1 MSLKAMKKPM
11 VVLTGP
17 TAAGKTDLSLNLA
30 ERIGGEIISADSM
43 QVYRGMDIGTAK
55 IRPGEMRGIPHH
67 LIDVLDPSEPFNV
80 MIFRQM
86 ALETAE
92 SIWKRGRIPILVG
105 GTGFYIQAI
114 LYDVDFSDQEAG
126 GPYRKYLQD
135 LAREKGSHYLH
146 DRLKA
151 KDPEYAAGV
160 HANNVKRVIRALEF
174 YHETGE
180 KLSAHNSV
188 MRKKESPWNFACFVL
203 YHDREILY
211 ERINRR
217 VDIMMEAG
225 LLSEV
230 TDLYKKGYDRNLTSM
245 QGIGYKEF
253 FDYFEGKADL
263 SEVADRIKKNTRH
276 FAKRQMTWFR
286 REKDTIFINKD
297 EYGHDGHDREEEILE
312 MMLGILREKGIIQ
325 NFF

>member
-1 MSLKAMKKPM
+1 MKKPM
-11 VVLTGP
+11 VVVTGP

-30 ERIGGEIISADSM
+30 DRIGGEIISADSM

-55 IRPGEMRGIPHH
+55 IRTEEMRGIPHH
-67 LIDVLDPSEPFNV
+67 LIDVLDPDQPFNV

-86 ALETAE
+86 AMEAAE
-92 SIWKRGRIPILVG
+92 GILKRGHIPILVG

-114 LYDVDFSDQEAG
+114 LYDVDFSDQETG
-126 GPYRKYLQD
+126 GAYRKYLQD
-135 LAREKGSHYLH
+135 LAEEKGPVYLH

-151 KDPEYAAGV
+151 RDPDYAAGV

-180 KLSAHNSV
+180 KLSAHNRV
-188 MRKKESPWNFACFVL
+188 MREKESPWNFACFVM
-203 YHDREILY
+203 YHDRQILY
-211 ERINRR
+211 DRINRR
-217 VDIMMEAG
+217 VDRMMEAG

-230 TDLYKKGYDRNLTSM
+230 TALYEKGCDRNLTSM

-253 FDYFEGKADL
+253 FDYFEGRADL
-263 SEVADRIKKNTRH
+263 SQVADDIKKNTRH

-297 EYGHDGHDREEEILE
+297 DYEREEDILE
-312 MMLGILREKGIIQ
+312 GMLDILREKEIIQ